1 MTIGRVLYVWPSN
14 ACWVWTLPSRR
25 LSATSAKGPLSGAH
39 NRERGVL
46 RTTHSS
52 AGEVT
57 TSKDERTTGHWRQ
70 VYDVGP
76 FGDSQVLAIFESAA
90 AVIHMG

>member
-1 MTIGRVLYVWPSN
+1 MERGVTIGRVLYVWPSN

-57 TSKDERTTGHWRQ
+57 TGHWRQ

>member
-1 MTIGRVLYVWPSN
+1 MERGVTIGRVLYVWPSN

-46 RTTHSS
+46 RTT
-52 AGEVT
+52 
-57 TSKDERTTGHWRQ
+57 GHWRQ